1 MKRTYFFCLVLIF
14 VCSGV
19 QAQEYELTGT
29 ITDPQGRGLSGANI
43 IKKGTTS
50 GTSADRQ
57 GQYRVLVQPD
67 DTLTYSFVGY
77 KTKVIPVRSRRTLD
91 VTLRETD
98 VKVDE
103 LVVTALGINQVK
115 EEIGY
120 ATEQIDVSSLESTNA
135 PNLGNLFTGKVAGLS
150 VDNPTGLFQSPK
162 FSLRGKEPLIV
173 LDGVPVESDLF
184 DISKSDIKEINVLK
198 GTAASALYGARGKN
212 GAILITTKDPESEGL
227 SVNFSASTM
236 VSAGYSVFPEYQDQY
251 GNGSNGEYEFWDGN
265 GGGVADGDMI
275 WGPKFEEGK
284 KLPQWNSP
292 IRDTETGEVIPWYG
306 TVEGTKYD
314 DKSRYERV
322 PIAWESHDNLDAFM
336 RPGIIPSTDFS
347 VTYGSDNA
355 RVRAAGNYTYH
366 QGRVPNTS
374 LEKGGLSVSS
384 MFELSQ
390 DITLNSKFSYN
401 KVYSPNYP
409 AYGYGPNNH
418 IYTLLV
424 WQGTDVDPSDLENN
438 LWIPGREGFKQ
449 ANWNYAWY
457 NNPYFG
463 AKKRNQIH
471 DSNVYRGQVKLDW
484 EITDK
489 LSLEGRA
496 SANQDQLFEDQQRP
510 KSYLRYGDPRD
521 GFYKTWNKSNL
532 LVDNDLRLNYQ
543 VQPVSFLTLDLTGG
557 GNMVYQKFESY
568 YNSTDGLVVPGVY
581 SLANTK
587 RNVLASTHLQKKSI
601 QSLYATADIEL
612 YDAVY
617 LTLSGRNDWS
627 STLPASNDSYFYPSV
642 SLSVMASNLLPMPK
656 QIDYLKL
663 SSSWAQVS
671 SDLDPNF
678 DDPYQLQTYYQKDGD
693 FNGNQQLSYP
703 SNLANPNVQPQQ
715 STSTEFGIAAGFFNE
730 RISFD
735 ATYYR
740 VIDENQIIDLPISTA
755 SGFDSRK
762 VNGNEYTTNGW
773 EIGVNA
779 VPIRTGAV
787 NWELDANW
795 SRRVRRLTSIY
806 GDQNTFNNLSEG
818 ERADNYYTTG
828 WMKTQDGR
836 LILDEETGLPTQD
849 PIPQLKGHLNPDW
862 RFGLQ
867 NTLSYKDFSLSVD
880 VDGAVGGIMPSLTVE
895 KMWWGGKHP
904 ASVKYRD
911 EEYAA
916 GEPIYV
922 PEGVNIVSGELVRD
936 SQGNIVADTREYKE
950 NTTAVGW
957 QQWSQNYPYRAG
969 VTEAESRRVAKD
981 GSDMFANILDR
992 SFVKLRSVSFGYDIT
1007 ELVQGTGLTKAKVTA
1022 FGYNLAILK
1031 SADIIDPDFG
1041 NDSDLQD
1048 PSTRYLGL
1056 KLDLSF

>member
-1 MKRTYFFCLVLIF
+1 MNKTAILCFVLMF
-14 VCSGV
+14 VCLGA

-29 ITDPQGRGLSGANI
+29 VVDLQGRALAGANVL
-43 IKKGTTS
+43 KKGTTN
-50 GTSADRQ
+50 GTSVDSQ
-57 GQYRVLVQPD
+57 GRYRIRVQPE

-77 KTKVIPVRSRRTLD
+77 ETKVIPVRSRRTLN
-91 VTLRETD
+91 VTLEEAE

-103 LVVTALGINQVK
+103 LVVTALGRNQVK
-115 EEIGY
+115 EKIGY
-120 ATEQIDVSSLESTNA
+120 STEEIDVQSLESTNA

-150 VDNPTGLFQSPK
+150 VDNPTGLFQSPQ

-184 DISKSDIKEINVLK
+184 DISKSDIKNINVLK

-212 GAILITTKDPESEGL
+212 GAILITTKDPEGEGL
-227 SVNFSASTM
+227 TVNFSTSTM
-236 VSAGYSVFPEYQDQY
+236 VSAGYAVFPEYQDQY
-251 GNGSNGEYEFWDGN
+251 GNGSNGEYEFWDGK
-265 GGGVADGDMI
+265 GGGIADGDMI
-275 WGPKFEEGK
+275 WGPKFEKGK
-284 KLPQWNSP
+284 KIPQWNSP
-292 IRDTETGEVIPWYG
+292 IRDTKTGEVIPWYG

-322 PIAWESHDNLDAFM
+322 PIQWESHDILDAFM
-336 RPGIIPSTDFS
+336 RPSIIPSTDFA
-347 VTYGSDNA
+347 VTYGRDKA
-355 RVRAAGNYTYH
+355 RIRVAGNYTYQ

-374 LEKGGLSVSS
+374 LEKGGVSLAS
-384 MFELSQ
+384 SFELSQ
-390 DITLNSKFSYN
+390 DVTLDGKFSYN

-424 WQGTDVDPSDLENN
+424 WQGADVDPKDMRNH
-438 LWIPGREGFKQ
+438 LWVPGRKGFKQ

-463 AKKRNQIH
+463 AKKRNQVH
-471 DSNVYRGQVKLDW
+471 DSDVYRGQVQLSW
-484 EITDK
+484 EITDQ

-543 VQPVSFLTLDLTGG
+543 VQPTSFLKLDVTGG

-587 RNVLASTHLQKKSI
+587 RNVLASTRLQKKSI
-601 QSLYATADIEL
+601 QSFYATADIEL

-642 SLSVMASNLLPMPK
+642 SLSVMASNLLSMPD

-663 SSSWAQVS
+663 NGSWAQVS

-678 DDPYQLQTYYQKDGD
+678 DDPYQLQTYYQKQGD
-693 FNGNQQLSYP
+693 FNGNPQLSYP
-703 SNLANPNVQPQQ
+703 ADLANPNIQPQQ
-715 STSTEFGIAAGFFNE
+715 STSTELGISAGFFNN
-730 RISFD
+730 RFSFD

-740 VIDENQIIDLPISTA
+740 VLDENQIIDLPISNA
-755 SGFDSRK
+755 SGFDTRK

-773 EIGVNA
+773 EISVNA
-779 VPIRTGAV
+779 VPVRTTV
-787 NWELDANW
+787 FNWNIDANW

-806 GDQNTFNNLSEG
+806 GEKDTYNNLSEG

-836 LILDEETGLPTQD
+836 LILNEETGLPKQD
-849 PIPQLKGHLNPDW
+849 PFPQLKGHRNPDW

-867 NTLSYKDFSLSVD
+867 NSFSYKDFSLSID
-880 VDGAVGGIMPSLTVE
+880 VDGAVGGVMPSLTVE
-895 KMWWGGKHP
+895 KLWWGGKHP

-911 EEYAA
+911 KEYEA
-916 GEPIYV
+916 GHPVYV
-922 PEGVNIVSGELVRD
+922 PEGVNVVSGELVRD
-936 SQGNIVADTREYKE
+936 AQGNIVKDTREYKE

-969 VTEAESRRVAKD
+969 VTEAESARVSKD

-992 SFVKLRSVSFGYDIT
+992 SFVKLRNVSLTYDAT
-1007 ELVQGTGLTKAKVTA
+1007 DLLPSTNFEEVSVTA
-1022 FGYNLAILK
+1022 FGYNLGILK
-1031 SADIIDPDFG
+1031 SANIIDPDFG

-1056 KLDLSF
+1056 KIDLSF